1 VLAPFRALAFPVM
14 SLLYRIAG
22 EKDKSGAYQKAAR
35 YWFHYIF
42 NTPHRRRLYQRRI
55 QQIQKTNFKFIAVES
70 AA

>member
-1 VLAPFRALAFPVM
+1 
-14 SLLYRIAG
+14 LLYRVAG

-42 NTPHRRRLYQRRI
+42 NTPRRRRLHHRRAA
-55 QQIQKTNFKFIAVES
+55 QIQGMKFKFSAFKS